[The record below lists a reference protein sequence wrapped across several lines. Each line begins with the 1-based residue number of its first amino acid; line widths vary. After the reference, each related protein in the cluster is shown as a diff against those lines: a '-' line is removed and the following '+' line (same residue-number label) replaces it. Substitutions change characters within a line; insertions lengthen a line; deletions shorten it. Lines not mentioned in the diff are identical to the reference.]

1 MGERYEVPG
10 SRFEGRGDAISPSQ
24 RSGAWGKIAC
34 MAAAGKFERRWID
47 AQEWALGF
55 MHGLWIGLRQEPWAR
70 MRRGPATA
78 AHLATGLAG
87 ERAAYFEL
95 KRRGLKVVARRWS
108 NARMLGDLDLIGW
121 DGDLLCF
128 VEVKTRT
135 ARDLSPA
142 ESAVDEEKRV
152 MVRNL
157 ARAYLRTMPET
168 GRATIRVRFDVVSV
182 YSMGGASEFEVFQ
195 NAFGW
200 Q

>member
-1 MGERYEVPG
+1 M
-10 SRFEGRGDAISPSQ
+10 
-24 RSGAWGKIAC
+24 
-34 MAAAGKFERRWID
+34 
-47 AQEWALGF
+47 
-55 MHGLWIGLRQEPWAR
+55 
-70 MRRGPATA
+70 
-78 AHLATGLAG
+78 
-87 ERAAYFEL
+87 
-95 KRRGLKVVARRWS
+95 
-108 NARMLGDLDLIGW
+108 DLIGW

-157 ARAYLRTMPET
+157 ARAYLRALPET
-168 GRATIRVRFDVVSV
+168 ERGMGRVRFDVVSV

>member
-1 MGERYEVPG
+1 MV
-10 SRFEGRGDAISPSQ
+10 
-24 RSGAWGKIAC
+24 
-34 MAAAGKFERRWID
+34 AAGKIERRWID
-47 AQEWALGF
+47 AQEWALGR
-55 MHGLWIGLRQEPWAR
+55 MVGLWAR

-78 AHLATGLAG
+78 SHLATGLDG

-95 KRRGLKVVARRWS
+95 KRRGLRVVARRWI
-108 NARMLGDLDLIGW
+108 NERLRGDVDLIGW

-157 ARAYLRTMPET
+157 ARAYLRTLPET
-168 GRATIRVRFDVVSV
+168 ERGMVRVRFDVVSV
-182 YSMGGASEFEVFQ
+182 YSIDGAREFEVFQ
-195 NAFGW
+195 NSFGW

>member
-1 MGERYEVPG
+1 MG
-10 SRFEGRGDAISPSQ
+10 RFEGRGVQGEPIPFPPRIEALRGGI
-24 RSGAWGKIAC
+24 IAC
-34 MAAAGKFERRWID
+34 MVAAGKLERLWID
-47 AQEWALGF
+47 AQEWALGR
-55 MHGLWIGLRQEPWAR
+55 MGLWAR
-70 MRRGPATA
+70 MRRGPVTA
-78 AHLATGLAG
+78 SHLATGLDG

-95 KRRGLKVVARRWS
+95 KRRGLKVVARRWT
-108 NARMLGDLDLIGW
+108 NARVRGDVDLIGW

-128 VEVKTRT
+128 IEVKTRT

-157 ARAYLRTMPET
+157 ARAYLRTLPESE
-168 GRATIRVRFDVVSV
+168 RATARVRFDVVSV
-182 YSMGGASEFEVFQ
+182 YSIDGASEFEVFE